1 MSDVSD
7 ENDLEDEVIAPIIA
21 HSRGIFGIP
30 FTNRKLVAKHDLA
43 MHNIHVTGKWWKGKA
58 WAAIKVLAPAWVIER
73 LEVFIVILGPLEEQ
87 EAKLTNAIQ
96 EAAQEQKIPRGVGP
110 LTFEILRREVGDW
123 SRFNNRRQ
131 VSSYTGLCPRE
142 HSSGGKR
149 RAGSISKSGN
159 PRVRA
164 MLVEMVWR
172 MIRWQPGYTALQKW
186 APVLNSPTPNPAAKK
201 KAVVAIARQ
210 LAVDLWRVF
219 TGQVEAEKFGLVY
232 LPEAA

>member
-1 MSDVSD
+1 VD
-7 ENDLEDEVIAPIIA
+7 EERERAIT
-21 HSRGIFGIP
+21 RQ
-30 FTNRKLVAKHDLA
+30 RQQLVRERQRLAAMGRSLLA

-58 WAAIKVLAPAWVIER
+58 WIALKILAPAWVIER

-142 HSSGGKR
+142 SSQR
-149 RAGSISKSGN
+149 H
-159 PRVRA
+159 
-164 MLVEMVWR
+164 L
-172 MIRWQPGYTALQKW
+172 
-186 APVLNSPTPNPAAKK
+186 
-201 KAVVAIARQ
+201 AR
-210 LAVDLWRVF
+210 
-219 TGQVEAEKFGLVY
+219 
-232 LPEAA
+232 

>member
-1 MSDVSD
+1 MKNDRLDAAALCQRLDRYERGNKKAFSVVRIPTVDEERERAMSRQRQQLMR
-7 ENDLEDEVIAPIIA
+7 E
-21 HSRGIFGIP
+21 RQ
-30 FTNRKLVAKHDLA
+30 RVAGMGRSLLA

-131 VSSYTGLCPRE
+131 VSSDTGLCPRE
-142 HSSGGKR
+142 SSQR
-149 RAGSISKSGN
+149 H
-159 PRVRA
+159 
-164 MLVEMVWR
+164 L
-172 MIRWQPGYTALQKW
+172 
-186 APVLNSPTPNPAAKK
+186 
-201 KAVVAIARQ
+201 AR
-210 LAVDLWRVF
+210 
-219 TGQVEAEKFGLVY
+219 
-232 LPEAA
+232 